1 METKGDRADH
11 RTSRFGDGRRMLIW
25 GALFGAVIAVTTA
38 YIKIPGIGGYYH
50 LGDGFIYA
58 AAILLGP
65 TVAAAAAAIG
75 SMFADVLA
83 GWPAWALPSF
93 FIKGLTA
100 LVVGYLAHGVRVNLR
115 NVGAMVAGA
124 LITVVGYSV
133 AAYFIFGEGFALF
146 EFYGNLGQTASG
158 IIVASVLL
166 PLLTRALKASG
177 RG

>member
-1 METKGDRADH
+1 
-11 RTSRFGDGRRMLIW
+11 MLIW
-25 GALFGAVIAVTTA
+25 GALFGAVIAVSTA
-38 YIKIPGIGGYYH
+38 YIKIPGPGGYYH

-65 TVAAAAAAIG
+65 TVAGTAAAIG
-75 SMFADVLA
+75 SLFADVLA

-100 LVVGYLAHGVRVNLR
+100 LVVGYLARGVRVDLH
-115 NVGAMVAGA
+115 NVGAMVVGA
-124 LITVVGYSV
+124 SITVVGYSA

-146 EFYGNLGQTASG
+146 EFYGNLGQTGSG

-166 PLLTRALKASG
+166 PLLSRALKASG